1 MLLLHIFAYGFA
13 LWLGLYLLARNSNSP
28 PLRYAAAGLLLY
40 ALALAAETVGRV
52 ASPPAAMTIARFG
65 RPLFF
70 LPALFWFAAVLTLL
84 PESEER
90 RPFLSRWLDLLLPLA
105 ALLVYLPV
113 ALTDLIFLPAAD
125 ALQPGPAYGPFAAVV
140 AALLLAALLLA
151 GRAWR
156 RAPDC
161 PRRRP
166 WGHMWGHI
174 RGLLFVAT
182 LFFGL
187 GTGLLLIPFGWPP
200 QSWLYLLISVDL
212 LLFGA
217 GAALFDA
224 FAEGEAFLPDFL
236 RSLDY
241 AFFTALLFGGQVGL
255 VMWLSTGVTLPLV
268 TLLLMTI
275 ATAVAVQ
282 TWAAPLQAWLDRIAL
297 ARFPSLRQL
306 RGRLRTESNA
316 ALRLDDALDPQE
328 MPEEEFNRLTRRAFS
343 HLGNLP
349 KLASSPLTRLVLVEE
364 RLAARDAAPTTLER
378 AAALRAIL
386 IESVERMKPRGQGD
400 FGATDEWRHYNALY
414 FPYVAGLRPYSRRA
428 SHTDLN
434 EAESKALDWFRTQ
447 VPERTLYNWQQAAAR
462 LVARELRD
470 RARIQR
476 KQVH

>member
-1 MLLLHIFAYGFA
+1 MLLLQTFAYGLA
-13 LWLGLYLLARNSNSP
+13 LWLGLYLLARNSESP

-40 ALALAAETVGRV
+40 ALALAAEIVGRV
-52 ASPPAAMTIARFG
+52 APAPLSMTIARFG

-70 LPALFWFAAVLTLL
+70 LPALFWFAAVLALL
-84 PESEER
+84 PESADR
-90 RPFLSRWLDLLLPLA
+90 HPSLSRWLNFLLPLVALLIYLPA
-105 ALLVYLPV
+105 AL
-113 ALTDLIFLPAAD
+113 TEIIFLPAGD
-125 ALQPGPAYGPFAAVV
+125 ALQPGPAYVPFAAVV

-156 RAPDC
+156 RREPD
-161 PRRRP
+161 RP
-166 WGHMWGHI
+166 WS
-174 RGLLFVAT
+174 LLVVAT
-182 LFFGL
+182 FFFGL
-187 GTGLLLIPFGWPP
+187 GIGLLLIPLSWPP
-200 QSWLYLLISVDL
+200 QSWLYLLVGVDL
-212 LLFGA
+212 LLFGVS
-217 GAALFDA
+217 AALFDA

-268 TLLLMTI
+268 MLLLMTI

-282 TWAAPLQAWLDRIAL
+282 TWAAPLQGWLDRIAL

-316 ALRLDDALDPQE
+316 ALRLDDALDPHE
-328 MPEEEFNRLTRRAFS
+328 MPEAEFNRLTRRAFS

-349 KLASSPLTRLVLVEE
+349 RLASSPLTRLVLVEQ
-364 RLAARDAAPTTLER
+364 RLAARGAPPTTLER

-386 IESVERMKPRGQGD
+386 VESVERMKPRGQGD

-428 SHTDLN
+428 SHDDLS
-434 EAESKALDWFRTQ
+434 EAEAKALDWFRSQ
-447 VPERTLYNWQQAAAR
+447 VPERTLYNWQKAAAR

-470 RARIQR
+470 RTRVQR
-476 KQVH
+476 EESL